1 MHPFDIVDKAVALA
15 MVFYRWVPI
24 PVIRY
29 IPLLVVADIAGRW
42 LKWRKRRSKR
52 KTDLLR

>member
-29 IPLLVVADIAGRW
+29 IPLLVVAEIAGRW